1 MASSIREKPEFFPS
15 PRGTSKETGVQQR
28 KEELEK
34 EVSMLHK
41 MLDQE
46 EKVHEIL
53 EQMLHRNVS
62 SSVHIP
68 SFLPPKMKELIAEL
82 VVVED
87 EIVHLE
93 DEIRRLKS
101 SLSQEQDM
109 SKDSMSKKC
118 RDEIVRDSNFE
129 FIVPSNLTPMSKG
142 LHERITFDIK
152 ALYFISKAIKGDYTQ
167 NGFNSIEKKE
177 NSKRT
182 STYKK
187 KYSSPD
193 VQEKELKKSGMA
205 KPEPPQLLPRNSANK
220 PNIPEPEN
228 FAVESSPS
236 SESNSK
242 AQPNKLSESIMK
254 CLIFIFLRLLRASRV
269 LEIEK
274 SVNISRSTQLSSG
287 SRSFRVENGVNS
299 NSGVQLQGELR
310 QQDPY
315 GIFDIEDSIARDI
328 GPYKNLVKFASNSL
342 DPKCIST
349 SNSIPLLQKL
359 RGLLEDLQK
368 VDLKFL
374 THQQKLAFWINI
386 YNACVMHGFI
396 QYGVPSS
403 PEKLLAL
410 MNKATLNVG
419 GNKINALAIEHFIL
433 RAPSA
438 SSKLKNIHWKGAD
451 SEKEFIIRNIYGL
464 ESLEPNVTFALCCG
478 TRSSPAVRI
487 YNANNV
493 TSELEKAKLEY
504 LQASVVV
511 RSTKKLM
518 FPELLLQNTLDF
530 ASDSESLVE
539 WVCQQLPTHWSL
551 RKAMVDCFKGHN
563 SGTAK
568 MAIEKMP
575 YDFDFQYLLPI

>member
-1 MASSIREKPEFFPS
+1 MENP
-15 PRGTSKETGVQQR
+15 GTSKETGVQQR

-93 DEIRRLKS
+93 EEIRRLKS

-152 ALYFISKAIKGDYTQ
+152 SLYFISKAIKGDYTQ

-187 KYSSPD
+187 KNSSPD

-274 SVNISRSTQLSSG
+274 SVNISRSTQLSLG

-315 GIFDIEDSIARDI
+315 GVFDIEDSIARDI
-328 GPYKNLVKFASNSL
+328 GPYKNLVK
-342 DPKCIST
+342 
-349 SNSIPLLQKL
+349 
-359 RGLLEDLQK
+359 GLLEGLQK

-433 RAPSA
+433 REPSA
-438 SSKLKNIHWKGAD
+438 SSKLKDVHWKGAD

-487 YNANNV
+487 YTANNV
-493 TSELEKAKLEY
+493 TSELEKAKLEF

-530 ASDSESLVE
+530 ASNSESLVE

-568 MAIEKMP
+568 MAIENMP